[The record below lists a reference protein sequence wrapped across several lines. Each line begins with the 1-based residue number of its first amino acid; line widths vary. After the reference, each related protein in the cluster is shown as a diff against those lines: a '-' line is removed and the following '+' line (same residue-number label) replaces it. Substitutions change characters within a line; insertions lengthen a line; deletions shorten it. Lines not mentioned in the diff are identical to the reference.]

1 MSTLLFPIG
10 INIQEINNVFGSKNQ
25 HLYDR
30 FITSAVYVKF
40 DEAYSFRRELEG
52 LIFSYVVQQNRV
64 VKPAKFFGL
73 IKGDDGR
80 GLEGEWFEYAYAL
93 LVICYELGEQFI
105 NLDEELEL
113 ESEWNDFTKLL
124 NLSTPMFDSETFL
137 NSKAIFDIP
146 FKQDDEIITAFLNE
160 GQLHQLKMSL
170 ENITAQPKHANNK
183 FVVLFKKCVEVCLNK
198 KLDLILFSFE
208 KAED

>member
-1 MSTLLFPIG
+1 MPTLLVPIG

-30 FITSAVYVKF
+30 FMTSAVYAKF

-52 LIFSYVVQQNRV
+52 LVFNYVVQQNRV

-80 GLEGEWFEYAYAL
+80 GLDGDWFEYALAL
-93 LVICYELGEQFI
+93 LVICYELGEHFLNI
-105 NLDEELEL
+105 DEELEL

-124 NLSTPMFDSETFL
+124 NISTPMFDAELFL
-137 NSKAIFDIP
+137 TSKFVFDTP
-146 FKQDDEIITAFLNE
+146 FKQDDEINTAVLNN
-160 GQLHQLKMSL
+160 GQLHQLKMTL
-170 ENITAQPKHANNK
+170 ENITAQPKYENNK
-183 FVVLFKKCVEVCLNK
+183 FVVLFKKWVEICLDK
-198 KLDLILFSFE
+198 KLELILFSFE
-208 KAED
+208 KTED